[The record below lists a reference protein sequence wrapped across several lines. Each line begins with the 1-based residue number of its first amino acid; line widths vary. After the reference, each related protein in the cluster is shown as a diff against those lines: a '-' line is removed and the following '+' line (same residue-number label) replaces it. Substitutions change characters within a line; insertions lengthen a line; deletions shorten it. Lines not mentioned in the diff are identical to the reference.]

1 MSAMFVFTIR
11 ALATAHSRAPPSGR
25 TVARIGLRRTDAVA
39 CENGGMGERSDIDVK
54 AFVAAQLSG
63 EAPNAPGEDL
73 IGLRFVAWADRESTW
88 ELDAGPR
95 HHNPTGV
102 VQGGILCSLAD
113 VAMATAF
120 ASTLEPGE
128 TFTTLELKINYLR
141 PVVEDT
147 IRALGAVLHRG
158 RRTAMLEAVITDS
171 QGREVAR
178 CTSTVMVLQQG

>member
-1 MSAMFVFTIR
+1 MFVFTAPTRRYR
-11 ALATAHSRAPPSGR
+11 AARRLPSAPPCENR
-25 TVARIGLRRTDAVA
+25 RIG
-39 CENGGMGERSDIDVK
+39 ERADIDVR
-54 AFVAAQLSG
+54 ATIAAQLRG
-63 EAPNAPGEDL
+63 EAPPAPGEEL
-73 IGLRFVAWADRESTW
+73 IGLRFVAWGDRESTW
-88 ELDAGPR
+88 ELEAGAC

-147 IRALGAVLHRG
+147 IRAVGRVVHRG
-158 RRTAMLEAVITDS
+158 RRTAMLEAAIVDS
-171 QGREVAR
+171 SDREVAR
-178 CTSTVMVLQQG
+178 ASSTVMVLSRA